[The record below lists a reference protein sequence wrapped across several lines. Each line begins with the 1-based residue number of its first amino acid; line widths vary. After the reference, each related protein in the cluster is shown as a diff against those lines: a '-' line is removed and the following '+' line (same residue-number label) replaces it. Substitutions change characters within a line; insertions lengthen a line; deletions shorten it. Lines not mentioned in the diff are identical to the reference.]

1 MDRVKLWQN
10 ICAKV
15 LGVVGR
21 ITFAGLTLLL
31 LAALANS
38 DARAAEVSFA
48 DFPFLIACE
57 AGGTQHAYYLS
68 RIGRDGAAVYMTPAR
83 QAGMSSCVLWAVH
96 SRPPFRAALATPRL
110 VDNLAERARK
120 LAKMRSPFL
129 LCLAAK
135 FLVRQTRPVF
145 RLSHP
150 EDPVCWLTLCEL
162 SA

>member
-57 AGGTQHAYYLS
+57 AGGTQ
-68 RIGRDGAAVYMTPAR
+68 AR
-83 QAGMSSCVLWAVH
+83 LLFIQNWPRRSCRLYDACQAGGHDNAKRQCKTGGRRLFGALARERTLSSCVLWAVH
-96 SRPPFRAALATPRL
+96 SRPLF
-110 VDNLAERARK
+110 AR
-120 LAKMRSPFL
+120 
-129 LCLAAK
+129 
-135 FLVRQTRPVF
+135 
-145 RLSHP
+145 
-150 EDPVCWLTLCEL
+150 
-162 SA
+162 

>member
-1 MDRVKLWQN
+1 MAHVASWQN

-83 QAGMSSCVLWAVH
+83 QAGMITLSGNAKQVGGDVRSTC
-96 SRPPFRAALATPRL
+96 SGK
-110 VDNLAERARK
+110 NLEQ
-120 LAKMRSPFL
+120 LRSAGQAYYL
-129 LCLAAK
+129 Q
-135 FLVRQTRPVF
+135 R
-145 RLSHP
+145 
-150 EDPVCWLTLCEL
+150 
-162 SA
+162 

>member
-1 MDRVKLWQN
+1 MFLDRLSTRLLFIQN
-10 ICAKV
+10 WPRRRCCLYDACQAGGHDNAKRQCKT
-15 LGVVGR
+15 GGR
-21 ITFAGLTLLL
+21 RLFG
-31 LAALANS
+31 ALA
-38 DARAAEVSFA
+38 RERT
-48 DFPFLIACE
+48 L
-57 AGGTQHAYYLS
+57 
-68 RIGRDGAAVYMTPAR
+68 
-83 QAGMSSCVLWAVH
+83 SSCVLWAVH

>member
-68 RIGRDGAAVYMTPAR
+68 RIGRHGAAVYMTPAR
-83 QAGMSSCVLWAVH
+83 QAGMITLSG
-96 SRPPFRAALATPRL
+96 
-110 VDNLAERARK
+110 N
-120 LAKMRSPFL
+120 AKQVGGDCSEHL
-129 LCLAAK
+129 LGK
-135 FLVRQTRPVF
+135 EP
-145 RLSHP
+145 
-150 EDPVCWLTLCEL
+150 
-162 SA
+162 

>member
-1 MDRVKLWQN
+1 MAHVASWQN

-68 RIGRDGAAVYMTPAR
+68 RIGGDGVAVYLTPA
-83 QAGMSSCVLWAVH
+83 QAGMITLSGNAKKLGGDVQGTCSGK
-96 SRPPFRAALATPRL
+96 
-110 VDNLAERARK
+110 NLEQ
-120 LAKMRSPFL
+120 LRSAGQAYYL
-129 LCLAAK
+129 Q
-135 FLVRQTRPVF
+135 R
-145 RLSHP
+145 
-150 EDPVCWLTLCEL
+150 
-162 SA
+162 